1 VDEPD
6 FFINKNQGVAIVGL
20 GLIGGSIAG
29 ALKINGF
36 KNIMGIDTQNKAIED
51 AINKDFIKLGD
62 TEPENILPL
71 AEIVI
76 VCLYPKETA
85 EFIKNT

>member
-1 VDEPD
+1 
-6 FFINKNQGVAIVGL
+6 
-20 GLIGGSIAG
+20 
-29 ALKINGF
+29 
-36 KNIMGIDTQNKAIED
+36 MGIDTQNKAIED

-76 VCLYPKETA
+76 VCLYPKR
-85 EFIKNT
+85 NS